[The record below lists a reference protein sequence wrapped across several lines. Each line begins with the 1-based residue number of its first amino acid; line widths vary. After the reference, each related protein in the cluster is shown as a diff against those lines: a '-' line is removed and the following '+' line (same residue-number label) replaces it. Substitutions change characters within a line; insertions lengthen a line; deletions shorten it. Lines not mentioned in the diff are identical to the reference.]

1 MRCGNRGL
9 NEGFRVRQLLALS
22 FEIADEG
29 MAGAKAL
36 FSLEGVFSGLKAAA
50 PSADIAHPKPQKDA
64 AKDGAA
70 GF

>member
-36 FSLEGVFSGLKAAA
+36 FSLEGAAA
-50 PSADIAHPKPQKDA
+50 
-64 AKDGAA
+64 
-70 GF
+70 